1 MSRRILFLQFQT
13 IKMMKREIITISEN
27 GAVNVP
33 KNVQMSE
40 FEIARLLGVMVPTV
54 RGVIKRLLNS
64 RQVVD
69 CSGGIVRGNR
79 IVPEYFGLEVVIA
92 IAMQVDSY
100 KANIFRKYIIQR
112 ITRCNASPTYITL
125 PNNQICN

>member
-1 MSRRILFLQFQT
+1 
-13 IKMMKREIITISEN
+13 MMTRKIITISEN

-40 FEIARLLGVMVPTV
+40 FEIARLLGVMLPTV
-54 RGVIKRLLNS
+54 RGAIKRLLNG
-64 RQVVD
+64 RHIVD
-69 CSGGIVRGNR
+69 CSGGVVRGNR
-79 IVPEYFGLEVVIA
+79 VVPEYFGLEVVLA

-100 KANIFRKYIIQR
+100 EADLFRKYIVR
-112 ITRCNASPTYITL
+112 YITRSNTQPIYITL

>member
-1 MSRRILFLQFQT
+1 
-13 IKMMKREIITISEN
+13 MKREIITISEN
-27 GAVNVP
+27 GVVNVP
-33 KNVQMSE
+33 NNVQMSK
-40 FEIARLLGVMVPTV
+40 FEIARLLGVIVPTV
-54 RGVIKRLLNS
+54 RGAIKRLLNG
-64 RQVVD
+64 RQIVD

-100 KANIFRKYIIQR
+100 EADLFRKYIILR
-112 ITRCNASPTYITL
+112 ITRACNVQPIYIAL